1 MRQLFYFLR
10 TAVENLQINRMMA
23 FFSFLS
29 LSLTLTLFGVFLLF
43 YYNVQNLLQSMQE
56 DVQFSIY
63 LSDETAEEAVRAIR
77 ERLSSDDR
85 ISSVTYISKEEALA
99 IFKKEFHDESL
110 LTSLG
115 GNPLPASFEVK
126 VKAAYQDPQQLSVMI
141 DRFRRLPGVE
151 EIEYGSEWLRNLDAF
166 LKLLKK
172 IGIGVGGLL
181 SVAIVTI
188 IANTVRL
195 HFYSR
200 KDEIEVMKLIGATHR
215 FIKIPFFIE
224 GSLIGLISGWISVLT
239 LFALFHFARLHLQ
252 SIGGMIGGFLNP
264 LFLPAPFLFGMTAG
278 GGLLGGVAGFLSLSV
293 LLKGR
298 FSGDGKKQN

>member
-1 MRQLFYFLR
+1 MRQIFYFLK
-10 TAVENLQINRMMA
+10 TAVENLQINRIMA
-23 FFSFLS
+23 FFSLLS

-43 YYNVQNLLQSMQE
+43 YYNVQNLLRSMQE

-63 LSDETAEEAVRAIR
+63 LSEGASEEEVRAIQ

-85 ISSVTYISKEEALA
+85 ISLVMYISKEEALT
-99 IFKKEFHDESL
+99 IFKNEFHDESL
-110 LTSLG
+110 LKSLG

-126 VKAAYQDPQQLSVMI
+126 VKAAYQDSQQLSVMV
-141 DRFRRLPGVE
+141 DRFKRLPGVE
-151 EIEYGSEWLRNLDAF
+151 EIGYGSEWLQNLDAF

-172 IGIGVGGLL
+172 VGIGVGGLL
-181 SVAIVTI
+181 AVAITTI

-200 KDEIEVMKLIGATHR
+200 KEEIEIMKLIGATHR

-224 GSLIGLISGWISVLT
+224 GSLIGLMSGWISVLM
-239 LFALFHFARLHLQ
+239 LFAVFHFAQLHLQ

-264 LFLPAPFLFGMTAG
+264 LFLPAPFLLGITAG
-278 GGLLGGVAGFLSLSV
+278 GGVLGGVAGFLSLSV
-293 LLKGR
+293 LLKSR
-298 FSGDGKKQN
+298 LPTDGKRRD

>member
-1 MRQLFYFLR
+1 MRQILYFLK
-10 TAVENLQINRMMA
+10 TAVENLQISRMMA
-23 FFSFLS
+23 FFSLLS

-43 YYNVQNLLQSMQE
+43 YYNVQNLLQTMQE

-63 LSDETAEEAVRAIR
+63 LSDGAAEEDIQSIQ
-77 ERLSSDDR
+77 ERLSDDER
-85 ISSVTYISKEEALA
+85 ISSVTYISKEEALT

-110 LTSLG
+110 LKSLG

-126 VKAAYQDPQQLSVMI
+126 VKSAYQSPQQLSVMV
-141 DRFRRLPGVE
+141 DRFKRLPGVE
-151 EIEYGSEWLRNLDAF
+151 EVEYGSEWLQNLDAF

-172 IGIGVGGLL
+172 VGVGVGGLL
-181 SVAIVTI
+181 AVAIVTI

-200 KDEIEVMKLIGATHR
+200 KDEIEIMKLIGATHS

-224 GSLIGLISGWISVLT
+224 GSLIGFMSGVISVLM
-239 LFALFHFARLHLQ
+239 LFALFHFAKPHLQ

-264 LFLPAPFLFGMTAG
+264 LFLPVPFLLGITAG
-278 GGLLGGVAGFLSLSV
+278 GGVLGGVAGFLSLSV
-293 LLKGR
+293 LLKAR
-298 FSGDGKKQN
+298 FPADGKKHD